1 MSSGLYSGVS
11 GLALGTGL
19 YRNVS
24 GLWGGSSGLIDAFGG
39 GGGPFPGASLYLD
52 FLTPPLDSRIT
63 FSRGTNATLVDST
76 GKITYAPANMIT
88 NSVGPASSTGVTA
101 STATGAAPDDTN
113 AVRLTKTDATSPRY
127 AGWNAPFTAQSNTRY
142 VASAYFK
149 YDGYDTT
156 VSLEYNNVVHWG
168 GTAWVAPFN
177 VTASGITADVTANCT
192 SGVQAIGNGWFRV
205 WAAFTTGTVSS
216 AVTSILT
223 RITGASGVTVLTAWG
238 QIEPVTY
245 QTTPGPYVATTASA
259 YYGPRFDY
267 DPVTLAPRG
276 LLIEEARTN
285 FMTYSQQVGGTNWV
299 SSGATSTL
307 NNILAPDG
315 TTTATLVT
323 ENTAASAHAVFGTSM
338 TLTVA
343 THTASVYIKTG
354 TRRYVS
360 VRGETITGSL
370 YAWVTLD
377 TQTGAINSN
386 AAVTS
391 ASATSVGNGW
401 YRLVLTWA
409 NTQGGPAAAN
419 IVIAGSDVAT
429 APTTA
434 STLGNSYTGT
444 SSTFYVWGAQVELG
458 AFATS
463 YIPTVASTVSRSAD
477 NASMTGTN
485 FSTWYN
491 QAAGTFV
498 TDFDKYSTTTRGGAL
513 CAGNISAGSPTGI
526 SLDGNS
532 DGKIRA
538 YIENAG
544 ALEFGDL
551 TLTNYAA
558 NIPIK
563 GAIAYAT
570 NNAVGSAAGVLG
582 TVDTSVVVPTVDNL
596 QIGAIRN
603 TSPPASFFLNG
614 HIRAI
619 AYYNTRLPN
628 TQLQTLTA
636 PSLASPL
643 ALDFISPTYTVGY

>member
-1 MSSGLYSGVS
+1 MAVGLYSGVS
-11 GLALGTGL
+11 GLAVGVGL
-19 YRNVS
+19 YKGVS
-24 GLWGGSSGLIDAFGG
+24 GLWGGSSGLINGFGG
-39 GGGPFPGASLYLD
+39 SGPFPGASLYLD

-88 NSVGPASSTGVTA
+88 NSVGPTSSTGVTA
-101 STATGAAPDDTN
+101 STATGAAPDGTN

-177 VTASGITADVTANCT
+177 VTASGITADVPNSCT

-245 QTTPGPYVATTASA
+245 QTTPSTYVATTASA

-285 FMTYSQQVGGTNWV
+285 LVTYSDDFGNAAWVKVATTVATNV
-299 SSGATSTL
+299 TPS
-307 NNILAPDG
+307 PDG
-315 TTTATLVT
+315 TASADRLVSTAATAQQWMDAPAASVTTGVSYAFSVYVKASEYTLVQLRF
-323 ENTAASAHAVFGTSM
+323 NNAVFSGAEY
-338 TLTVA
+338 A
-343 THTASVYIKTG
+343 TFNLANG
-354 TRRYVS
+354 
-360 VRGETITGSL
+360 TITQSTGSGH
-370 YAWVTLD
+370 TI
-377 TQTGAINSN
+377 TN
-386 AAVTS
+386 A
-391 ASATSVGNGW
+391 GNGW
-401 YRLVLTWA
+401 YRCT
-409 NTQGGPAAAN
+409 
-419 IVIAGSDVAT
+419 VIGVAT
-429 APTTA
+429 ATTTTGPAINLVTNPTGGRNPTI
-434 STLGNSYTGT
+434 TGNGT
-444 SSTFYVWGAQVELG
+444 SGIYIWGAQLEQA

-477 NASMTGTN
+477 IAQMTGTN

-491 QAAGTFV
+491 QSEGTFISDASSSIV
-498 TDFDKYSTTTRGGAL
+498 DTTTRSVLTVYASGTPANNIRLLNTLQRQFSVNNSGAQADLDAGDPASNVPNKIGAAYNTNDFALSLNGG
-513 CAGNISAGSPTGI
+513 TV
-526 SLDGNS
+526 
-532 DGKIRA
+532 
-538 YIENAG
+538 
-544 ALEFGDL
+544 
-551 TLTNYAA
+551 
-558 NIPIK
+558 
-563 GAIAYAT
+563 AT
-570 NNAVGSAAGVLG
+570 DTLG
-582 TVDTSVVVPTVDNL
+582 TVPTVNTL
-596 QIGAIRN
+596 GLGAN
-603 TSPPASFFLNG
+603 EFDASKLNG
-614 HIRAI
+614 HLRAV